1 MRSAF
6 RNSALAAFSGVA
18 VAMLAA
24 APATAATT
32 LRVCADPNN
41 LPYSKKDGSGFENKI
56 AEILADQMNAKL
68 EYYWMPQR
76 RGFLRETIKAGHCDV
91 VMGVPSAMRT
101 LETTRPYYRSSYV
114 FLQRKGDPTISSYD
128 DPALKK
134 LKIGVQLIGEDGLN
148 TPPVHDLG
156 RRGIVDNIEGYMVYG
171 DPESDTPLSPV
182 VDAVA
187 DGDVDVSIVWGPI
200 AGYYA
205 KAEPVPLKLTPIL
218 IDPSQP
224 VLQMAYGIS
233 IGTRHADLDLHG
245 EVSQALRERSEEI
258 DAVLADYGV
267 PRIDKPQASGK

>member
-1 MRSAF
+1 MATPRP
-6 RNSALAAFSGVA
+6 
-18 VAMLAA
+18 AA
-24 APATAATT
+24 AAGTM
-32 LRVCADPNN
+32 RVCADPNN

-56 AEILADQMNAKL
+56 AEILADEMGAKL
-68 EYYWMPQR
+68 QYYWLPQR
-76 RGFLRETIKAGHCDV
+76 RGFMRETINAGRCDV
-91 VMGVPSAMRT
+91 VMGVPSAMRS

-114 FLQRKGDPTISSYD
+114 FLQRKDEPTIRTYD

-156 RRGIVDNIEGYMVYG
+156 SRGIVENVEGYLVYG
-171 DPESDTPLSPV
+171 DTESKTPLSPV

-187 DGDVDVSIVWGPI
+187 NGDVDVSIVWGPI

-205 KAEPVPLKLTPIL
+205 MHEPVPLKLTPVL
-218 IDPSQP
+218 IDPTQP

-233 IGTRHADLDLHG
+233 VGTRHTDMDLYNDL
-245 EVSQALRERSEEI
+245 SQALRERKDEI

-267 PRIDKPQASGK
+267 PRIDKSSISEK